1 MAIKNGVTNEKI
13 FIIIVLSIMLAI
25 TSTMSVISSTRANN
39 LRGELDTT
47 RELLLQSEDTN
58 RELRGRIECS
68 QEILREIGATTDRNI
83 GTVRDCIEIVEQLRC
98 QIEDLENILYN
109 SDTDDVYDRIDNW
122 LESEGVK
129 IE

>member
-1 MAIKNGVTNEKI
+1 MAIKGEKSNEKV
-13 FIIIVLSIMLAI
+13 FTVIVLSSMLAI
-25 TSTMSVISSTRANN
+25 SIYGRAISTARTNN
-39 LRGELDTT
+39 LRRQLDST
-47 RELLLQSEDTN
+47 RELLLQSEDTS

-68 QEILREIGATTDRNI
+68 QEILREIGTTADRDI
-83 GTVRDCIEIVEQLRC
+83 TTVRDCIEIVEQLRC
-98 QIEDLENILYN
+98 QIEDLENILYS